1 MKGWIY
7 VISNQAVPDWL
18 AIGCSEVDP
27 EALVRQYGNSG
38 IKLPYPFE
46 LQYALRTRYPKSVL
60 QHIHE
65 ELAEQC
71 VNPNHN
77 QDWFEC
83 GLLDSIKLIRRTA
96 GNSATGEM
104 FYGRARRLIE
114 QHGYNAHDDDKP
126 STPIPTRPTPQ
137 PRTPAVKQRVSPEI
151 KRQTQQ
157 THATQAESLTPKS
170 TSSAP
175 QPSKRVAP
183 NATSRT
189 PAETAPP
196 VPETKTEEAPKDQSK
211 IVATLITIWVILL
224 IILAFLVAYVFEYI

>member
-114 QHGYNAHDDDKP
+114 QHERNTHNDEATTAP
-126 STPIPTRPTPQ
+126 PTRPTAQ

-151 KRQTQQ
+151 KRPSQQ
-157 THATQAESLTPKS
+157 AHTAQAESLTPKS
-170 TSSAP
+170 APSAP

-183 NATSRT
+183 NASARA
-189 PAETAPP
+189 PVETASPA
-196 VPETKTEEAPKDQSK
+196 PETQTEEAPKDQSK
-211 IVATLITIWVILL
+211 IVATLIVIWVILL
-224 IILAFLVAYVFEYI
+224 IILVFLVAYVFEYI

>member
-114 QHGYNAHDDDKP
+114 QHERNAHDDEAMT
-126 STPIPTRPTPQ
+126 TPPTRPTAQ
-137 PRTPAVKQRVSPEI
+137 SRTPAVKQRVSPEV
-151 KRQTQQ
+151 KRTAS
-157 THATQAESLTPKS
+157 TVTAHTPTENLAPKS
-170 TSSAP
+170 APSAP

-183 NATSRT
+183 NAMPRNPVETNASPT
-189 PAETAPP
+189 PE
-196 VPETKTEEAPKDQSK
+196 TEEAPKDQSK
-211 IVATLITIWVILL
+211 LVATLIVVWVILL
-224 IILAFLVAYVFEYI
+224 IILVFLVAYVFEYI